1 METGGGKPSQ
11 KPLLGS
17 HVSFSCVESWLRS
30 WLCPICHVGTT
41 FPCCSLVFRLTQGQ
55 EWLEVAWRVFV
66 SRLQT
71 PRADNRAASCDDAC
85 SICHPL
91 TLYSGLAGLEGDTS
105 IITKMSRS
113 GDFG

>member
-11 KPLLGS
+11 KPLLRS
-17 HVSFSCVESWLRS
+17 HVSFSHVESWLGS
-30 WLCPICHVGTT
+30 WLCQICHVGTT

-55 EWLEVAWRVFV
+55 EWAWRVFV

-71 PRADNRAASCDDAC
+71 PRTDNRIASCDDVC
-85 SICHPL
+85 SVCHPP
-91 TLYSGLAGLEGDTS
+91 TLYSGLAGLEGDAS
-105 IITKMSRS
+105 IITKMSTS